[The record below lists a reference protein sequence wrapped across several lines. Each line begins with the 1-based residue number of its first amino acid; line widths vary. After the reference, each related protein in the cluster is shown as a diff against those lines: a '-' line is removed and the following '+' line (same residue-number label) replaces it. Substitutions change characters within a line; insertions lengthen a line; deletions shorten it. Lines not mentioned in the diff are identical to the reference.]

1 MLALN
6 GLLQFSA
13 HGLWQHGHHASIVS
27 VQHHEGIGT
36 KYFFFGSCVGIHGAM
51 PIQMILCDVQDR
63 GRRGLKGARIVK
75 LKTGQLQYPNF
86 WQLGVHCQAQC
97 V

>member
-6 GLLQFSA
+6 GLLQFGA
-13 HGLWQHGHHASIVS
+13 DRFGQHGHHASIIS
-27 VQHHEGIGT
+27 VQYHEGIGT
-36 KYFFFGSCVGIHGAM
+36 KYFFFGSCVGIHGAV
-51 PIQMILCDVQDR
+51 PIQMILGDVEHR

-75 LKTGQLQYPNF
+75 LKTRQLQHPNF
-86 WQLGVHCQAQC
+86 WQFCVHCQAQG